1 MSSPVHV
8 TIQSVRLSWRI
19 AGSDGSKSAIGLKD
33 GGGFGITRPAS
44 SRGPLF
50 PLRLQPERYKPR
62 FAMSLI
68 IGRLTHGTMRIKAA
82 AKLIAATRAVRFAA
96 RSTRN

>member
-33 GGGFGITRPAS
+33 GGGFGITKNSTPPNRAINTFSQIQAHLPGAKPKSPA
-44 SRGPLF
+44 RTY
-50 PLRLQPERYKPR
+50 RAAERFLLSAVKQ
-62 FAMSLI
+62 F
-68 IGRLTHGTMRIKAA
+68 GEKTHKGDKF
-82 AKLIAATRAVRFAA
+82 KGV
-96 RSTRN
+96 